1 MSDFSTLLVGFLT
14 AFFVVMISMPSL
26 IKVAKLKHLVDS
38 PREERKMHRWS
49 IPTLGGVVI
58 FGAIVFS
65 YSLWFP
71 NNLTDSID
79 DLKYI
84 FSCLILLSILIRRL
98 YFFGWL
104 MSSHQ
109 PILCLISIVSN
120 EVLGFFILSFLK
132 NRFPMV
138 KMPKGVLN

>member
-84 FSCLILLSILIRRL
+84 FSCLILLLNRYSIKL
-98 YFFGWL
+98 
-104 MSSHQ
+104 
-109 PILCLISIVSN
+109 
-120 EVLGFFILSFLK
+120 
-132 NRFPMV
+132 
-138 KMPKGVLN
+138 LNKH

>member
-1 MSDFSTLLVGFLT
+1 MSDFNTLLVGFLT

-38 PREERKMHRWS
+38 PSEERKMHRWS

-71 NNLTDSID
+71 NNSTDSIV

-84 FSCLILLSILIRRL
+84 IACLILL
-98 YFFGWL
+98 
-104 MSSHQ
+104 
-109 PILCLISIVSN
+109 
-120 EVLGFFILSFLK
+120 FFIGIKDDIIGLSL
-132 NRFPMV
+132 
-138 KMPKGVLN
+138 LHI